1 MSVNILGILGQQGTS
16 PFKLI
21 NGKDVDLKNATD
33 GTGITIS
40 GSDLLLIDDVDQT
53 FSFEGVDGLT
63 GGGAQASTKKV
74 TFSQVLT
81 YINSNI
87 SSTAIGIAGPTD
99 GDVSISSDGNITF
112 ILDDDNDE
120 TSQSFSFKNDDTEI
134 ANLDESGNLQIDG
147 GITTGSTSFVN
158 SSGVIQ
164 VATQGTI
171 DHDSLANFVA
181 EEHYRWDTDISST
194 ATIHANN
201 IPTLNQ
207 NTSGTAAGLSGTS
220 LTSVNSILN
229 TSLVAGRDADNQIKF
244 STDNQ
249 IIFRVSGGDGITMK
263 ASGEIEATKFDGALE
278 GNADTATLAAG
289 LSDGAISTGDT
300 FTFRSSNANDPL
312 FIIKNT
318 NDGANGPRLKLL
330 NDRASDGQDDDE
342 AGIIEFVAKDDGT
355 PTENTYAKITG
366 LVSSATAGSEEGT
379 LEFKVSNGSGG
390 DLTALKLDGDGTHN
404 FSGTVSATT
413 FIGALT
419 GNATGLSSTLAVSS
433 GGTGATTLTSTGILL
448 GNGTSAIQAS
458 SNIKVTSDILTIK
471 NEETDAGGSI
481 KFLEGSDNGSHGTI
495 IQSTDNLGSN
505 ITVNLPNS
513 SGTLA
518 LTSGSVA
525 TLTNARTIG
534 GVSFNGSANID
545 LPGVNTNGNQS
556 IEYTPTSSEQA
567 AGNNSAIIIKEGNTT
582 TVAGKV
588 YYLAPNG
595 TWVLANAGA
604 EGTRSGLLGVAV
616 GTNSTTNG
624 MVTKGLVT
632 ISTHATSGGVGKTVY
647 LHTTDGLMTTT
658 APSSVRILGAIVKHH
673 SNRCE
678 VYFNPDN
685 FNGQAANPSS
695 SFVDDYALTFDG
707 TGDYAVAS
715 LPTDWGKSTGTL
727 SVWVNLNITDDST
740 KNLVAFTTGDG
751 SFNDFALLQY
761 YKVTSGKYAII
772 CRQKRTISGVST
784 EHVTVAQKSST
795 YHGRPFTRISS
806 DFTSIQENYN
816 SIRTSDTWTH
826 IAVTWDKDDTY
837 TYSSTTYNGN
847 QTIYVNGTKVGEGTS
862 TMPGSSSIGTS
873 NSMNQARVNN
883 LTNVYLGTLSPSH
896 GMANMIMDD
905 LAIWSSALDDNNI
918 TAIYNSGT
926 PSDLTINAGNYDQQG
941 NLVGYWKMESNTNDS
956 SSNSNSLSLYADTTY
971 VNDSPS
977 T

>member
-87 SSTAIGIAGPTD
+87 SSTAIGIAGPTN

-112 ILDDDNDE
+112 ILDDDDDE
-120 TSQSFSFKNDDTEI
+120 TSQSFSFKNHTTEI

-249 IIFRVSGGDGITMK
+249 IIFRVNGGDGITMK

-289 LSDGAISTGDT
+289 LSDGATSTGDT

-433 GGTGATTLTSTGILL
+433 GGTGATTLMELFFNLMLL
-448 GNGTSAIQAS
+448 
-458 SNIKVTSDILTIK
+458 
-471 NEETDAGGSI
+471 
-481 KFLEGSDNGSHGTI
+481 
-495 IQSTDNLGSN
+495 
-505 ITVNLPNS
+505 
-513 SGTLA
+513 
-518 LTSGSVA
+518 
-525 TLTNARTIG
+525 
-534 GVSFNGSANID
+534 
-545 LPGVNTNGNQS
+545 
-556 IEYTPTSSEQA
+556 
-567 AGNNSAIIIKEGNTT
+567 
-582 TVAGKV
+582 
-588 YYLAPNG
+588 
-595 TWVLANAGA
+595 
-604 EGTRSGLLGVAV
+604 
-616 GTNSTTNG
+616 
-624 MVTKGLVT
+624 
-632 ISTHATSGGVGKTVY
+632 
-647 LHTTDGLMTTT
+647 
-658 APSSVRILGAIVKHH
+658 
-673 SNRCE
+673 
-678 VYFNPDN
+678 
-685 FNGQAANPSS
+685 
-695 SFVDDYALTFDG
+695 
-707 TGDYAVAS
+707 
-715 LPTDWGKSTGTL
+715 
-727 SVWVNLNITDDST
+727 
-740 KNLVAFTTGDG
+740 
-751 SFNDFALLQY
+751 
-761 YKVTSGKYAII
+761 
-772 CRQKRTISGVST
+772 
-784 EHVTVAQKSST
+784 
-795 YHGRPFTRISS
+795 
-806 DFTSIQENYN
+806 
-816 SIRTSDTWTH
+816 
-826 IAVTWDKDDTY
+826 
-837 TYSSTTYNGN
+837 
-847 QTIYVNGTKVGEGTS
+847 
-862 TMPGSSSIGTS
+862 
-873 NSMNQARVNN
+873 
-883 LTNVYLGTLSPSH
+883 
-896 GMANMIMDD
+896 
-905 LAIWSSALDDNNI
+905 
-918 TAIYNSGT
+918 
-926 PSDLTINAGNYDQQG
+926 
-941 NLVGYWKMESNTNDS
+941 
-956 SSNSNSLSLYADTTY
+956 
-971 VNDSPS
+971 
-977 T
+977 